1 MEYEVITKAEQFLLT
16 HASFASYREAEAKK
30 RIIMRQQEID
40 DNNKRRAEKEV
51 AKAAQ
56 KNMMEEAIK
65 R

>member
-1 MEYEVITKAEQFLLT
+1 MEYEIITKAEQFLLT

-40 DNNKRRAEKEV
+40 ENKKKRDEKEA
-51 AKAAQ
+51 AKMKKKA
-56 KNMMEEAIK
+56 MIDEAIK